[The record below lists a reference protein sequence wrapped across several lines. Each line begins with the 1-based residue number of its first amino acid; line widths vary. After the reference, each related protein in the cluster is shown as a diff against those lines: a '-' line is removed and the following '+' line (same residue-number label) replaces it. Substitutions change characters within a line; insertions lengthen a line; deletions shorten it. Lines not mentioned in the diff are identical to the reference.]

1 MTSAI
6 IASND
11 FKNEEF
17 FDQEVEQELDDFG
30 VDASTSDM
38 ATSTN
43 APQDQDIGMPNSKV
57 SADLNKNE
65 QSITTRFKQKL
76 DQNLDLFQENT
87 KKIFQLRDKFQ
98 INNL

>member
-43 APQDQDIGMPNSKV
+43 PPQDQDIGMPNSKV

>member
-43 APQDQDIGMPNSKV
+43 PHQDQDIGMPNSKV